1 MSATLTATPTNTSLT
16 SSKNRASAPSND
28 VGPAIKME
36 EDTKRSVSFFEFWP
50 AWAIYLPV
58 AIQWM
63 ALSLRH
69 RSLTVP
75 FLANPELT
83 LSGMV
88 GVPKSELMS
97 QATGLCKEAI
107 LPWLAFETN
116 QTDAQEQ
123 AETWIASA
131 AQQDI
136 NLPFVCKPD
145 IGCRGFGV
153 KLIKDVEQLANTIES
168 YPKGTSLLCQK
179 LARWEPEVGIFYVKE
194 PSTGKASVVS
204 LTSKFLPR
212 VTGDGKSTL
221 GALIEKNP
229 RAGSLRHMYYERH
242 KEAWDSV
249 PANGEAVQLV
259 FSASHSKGA
268 IFRDACEYITPELN
282 QAVVEIMADLP
293 DFYYGRLDVKYAD
306 LESLQ
311 RGETLEIVE
320 INAASAEPTHIW
332 DRNAK
337 YFESI
342 KTLLWQ
348 YRALFRIG
356 AHHKAK
362 GYKPPGLVKFMRH
375 WSKERKLSKYYPNT
389 D

>member
-179 LARWEPEVGIFYVKE
+179 LARWEPEV
-194 PSTGKASVVS
+194 
-204 LTSKFLPR
+204 
-212 VTGDGKSTL
+212 
-221 GALIEKNP
+221 
-229 RAGSLRHMYYERH
+229 
-242 KEAWDSV
+242 
-249 PANGEAVQLV
+249 
-259 FSASHSKGA
+259 
-268 IFRDACEYITPELN
+268 
-282 QAVVEIMADLP
+282 
-293 DFYYGRLDVKYAD
+293 
-306 LESLQ
+306 
-311 RGETLEIVE
+311 
-320 INAASAEPTHIW
+320 
-332 DRNAK
+332 
-337 YFESI
+337 
-342 KTLLWQ
+342 
-348 YRALFRIG
+348 
-356 AHHKAK
+356 
-362 GYKPPGLVKFMRH
+362 
-375 WSKERKLSKYYPNT
+375 
-389 D
+389 